1 MKRSH
6 RDGERFDAREI
17 SNAAFTAS
25 MFAASVGMIWDLATG
40 HVSAFDRMLSN
51 ISEDD
56 YESRAGSSSAPSH
69 PSAPRAASISGPHIH
84 SIARGSSSN
93 G

>member
-6 RDGERFDAREI
+6 REGERFDAREI

-51 ISEDD
+51 ISDD
-56 YESRAGSSSAPSH
+56 DREAQSEAQAHTRATAAPHRISD
-69 PSAPRAASISGPHIH
+69 SIM
-84 SIARGSSSN
+84 RGRRTDA
-93 G
+93 

>member
-6 RDGERFDAREI
+6 LAGERFDVRDT
-17 SNAAFTAS
+17 SNAILAAS

-51 ISEDD
+51 LSDD
-56 YESRAGSSSAPSH
+56 NDGDQDS
-69 PSAPRAASISGPHIH
+69 
-84 SIARGSSSN
+84 
-93 G
+93 

>member
-1 MKRSH
+1 MKRSY
-6 RDGERFDAREI
+6 RQGERFDTREM

-40 HVSAFDRMLSN
+40 HVSAFDRILSN

-56 YESRAGSSSAPSH
+56 CEIVAGPMARSPARSMRGGSSNA
-69 PSAPRAASISGPHIH
+69 
-84 SIARGSSSN
+84 
-93 G
+93 

>member
-6 RDGERFDAREI
+6 REGERFDAREI

-40 HVSAFDRMLSN
+40 HVSAFDRMLSH

-56 YESRAGSSSAPSH
+56 YERRAGSGDA
-69 PSAPRAASISGPHIH
+69 RSGPPTLGATSMSRPHIR

>member
-1 MKRSH
+1 MKRPH
-6 RDGERFDAREI
+6 PEGERFDARDV

-51 ISEDD
+51 ISDD
-56 YESRAGSSSAPSH
+56 DPEAQRAAKAAAPQRRMTSAGSALSRNSN
-69 PSAPRAASISGPHIH
+69 SIT
-84 SIARGSSSN
+84 RGSRTDA
-93 G
+93 

>member
-6 RDGERFDAREI
+6 FEGERFDAREM

-51 ISEDD
+51 LSDDESEAPQMRRADD
-56 YESRAGSSSAPSH
+56 SRALKP
-69 PSAPRAASISGPHIH
+69 ISGLTANSVH
-84 SIARGSSSN
+84 SNAQGDQSHA
-93 G
+93 

>member
-6 RDGERFDAREI
+6 LEGEPFDARNV

-51 ISEDD
+51 ISDD
-56 YESRAGSSSAPSH
+56 DREAQSEAQAH
-69 PSAPRAASISGPHIH
+69 TCATAALRRHSDSIM
-84 SIARGSSSN
+84 RGRRTDA
-93 G
+93 

>member
-6 RDGERFDAREI
+6 LSGERLDLGDNYSAVL
-17 SNAAFTAS
+17 TAS

-51 ISEDD
+51 LSDD
-56 YESRAGSSSAPSH
+56 DQAG
-69 PSAPRAASISGPHIH
+69 
-84 SIARGSSSN
+84 ARDEQQ
-93 G
+93 